1 MNKFLKYLVWHILT
15 FNLAG
20 TQVSLKKKQK
30 HMIVQ
35 EKTITLYS
43 CLIMPAE

>member
-1 MNKFLKYLVWHILT
+1 MNKFLKYLVWRILT

-20 TQVSLKKKQK
+20 TQVSLKKTN